1 MACLSSARGPS
12 APPSPA
18 ASPAALRARRLPL
31 LMLGALSLVA
41 GLLTGL
47 ARLGI
52 PVPEGAASLAL
63 LHGPLM
69 VSGFFGTVIGLE
81 RAAALGR
88 AWVYGGPLAS
98 GLGGV
103 LLIAGAPLPMAAGLL
118 AFGAGVLT
126 AASVMVW
133 QGHRAGFTA
142 VMAGAAA
149 CWLLGNLLWLAG
161 VPVAGVVLWWL
172 LFLVLTIAGE
182 RLELS
187 RFRPPSRWAVPA
199 FALALALLL
208 AGAALVPVAGDA
220 GWRLSGAGMA
230 LLAGWLV
237 RFDVARRTVRG
248 AGLVRYVALCLLS
261 GYGWLAAGGLLALLG
276 GDPAGGPL
284 YDAVLHAVFLGFVFA
299 MVFGHAPVI
308 LPAVLRVAV
317 PYRRWLY
324 LPLTVLH
331 GGVALRVGG
340 VLADDIMVRQ
350 AGAMANGAALA
361 LFIAAM
367 LTTILMGRRAA

>member
-1 MACLSSARGPS
+1 MACLSSAPGA
-12 APPSPA
+12 APRVSSPT
-18 ASPAALRARRLPL
+18 ALRARRLPL
-31 LMLGALSLVA
+31 LMLGAVSLVA

-52 PVPEGAASLAL
+52 PVPDGAAALAL

-88 AWVYGGPLAS
+88 TWVYGGPLAS

-103 LLIAGAPLPMAAGLL
+103 LLVLGAPVPLAAGLL

-126 AASVMVW
+126 AASFRVW
-133 QGHRAGFTA
+133 RQHRAGFTA
-142 VMAGAAA
+142 VMAGGAA
-149 CWLLGNLLWLAG
+149 CWLLGTLLWLAG
-161 VPVAGVVLWWL
+161 VPVAGVVLWWV

-187 RFRPPSRWAVPA
+187 RFRPPSRWAEPA
-199 FALALALLL
+199 FAAALAVLTAGAVLAPMAGDIGWRL
-208 AGAALVPVAGDA
+208 AGA
-220 GWRLSGAGMA
+220 GMV
-230 LLAGWLV
+230 LLAGWLA

-261 GYGWLAAGGLLALLG
+261 GYGWLAVGGALALVG
-276 GDPAGGPL
+276 GDPVGTPL
-284 YDAVLHAVFLGFVFA
+284 YDAELHAVFLGFVFA

-317 PYRRWLY
+317 PFRSWLY
-324 LPLTVLH
+324 LPLVVLH
-331 GGVALRVGG
+331 GGVALRVAG
-340 VLADDIMVRQ
+340 VLADAVALRQ
-350 AGAMANGAALA
+350 AGAVVGAAA
-361 LFIAAM
+361 IILFIAST
-367 LTTILMGRRAA
+367 LTTILMGRRAVQP

>member
-1 MACLSSARGPS
+1 MACLSSVPNGVS
-12 APPSPA
+12 SPV
-18 ASPAALRARRLPL
+18 ALRARRLPL
-31 LMLGALSLVA
+31 LMLGAVSLMA

-47 ARLGI
+47 ARLGV
-52 PVPEGAASLAL
+52 PVPLLEDGAAGLAL

-69 VSGFFGTVIGLE
+69 VGGFFGTVIGLE

-88 AWVYGGPLAS
+88 AWVYGGPLAT

-103 LLIAGAPLPMAAGLL
+103 LLAVGAPVAMGAGLM
-118 AFGAGVLT
+118 AFGAAILT

-149 CWLLGNLLWLAG
+149 CWLLGTLLWLAG

-199 FALALALLL
+199 FAVTVGALVL
-208 AGAALVPVAGDA
+208 GAALVPLAGDA
-220 GWRLSGAGMA
+220 GWRLAGAGMLA
-230 LLAGWLV
+230 LAGWLA
-237 RFDVARRTVRG
+237 RFDIARRTVRG
-248 AGLVRYVALCLLS
+248 VGLVRYVALCLLT
-261 GYGWLAAGGLLALLG
+261 GYGWLAVGGALALAG
-276 GDPAGGPL
+276 GDPVGGPL
-284 YDAVLHAVFLGFVFA
+284 YDAVLHAVFLGFVLA

-317 PYRRWLY
+317 PYRPALY
-324 LPLTVLH
+324 LPLAVLH

-340 VLADDIMVRQ
+340 VLADDILLRQ
-350 AGAMANGAALA
+350 AGALTNGAALV
-361 LFIAAM
+361 LFIATM